1 MYVTRY
7 YKNSSDETLRIDE
20 ITFES
25 TTNSL
30 NKPIAQQT
38 FARKVSVQKVLEA
51 LDRTV
56 STIALLT
63 DADNYPFNVSGGN
76 NYEWVSWNN
85 PAFRCNMSDLPQIG
99 ETV

>member
-7 YKNSSDETLRIDE
+7 YKNSSDEVLRIDT

-30 NKPIAQQT
+30 NKPITQKT
-38 FARKVSVQKVLEA
+38 YARKVSVELAIGA

-56 STIALLT
+56 ATIHLLT
-63 DADNYPFNVSGGN
+63 DANNYPFNVSGGN
-76 NYEWVSWNN
+76 NYEWVSWDD

>member
-7 YKNSSDETLRIDE
+7 YKNSSDEVLRIDT

-30 NKPIAQQT
+30 NKPITQT
-38 FARKVSVQKVLEA
+38 TYARKLSVELALGA
-51 LDRTV
+51 LDRTIATV
-56 STIALLT
+56 SLLT
-63 DADNYPFNVSGGN
+63 DANNYPFNVSGGN
-76 NYEWVSWNN
+76 NYEWVSWDN